1 MAPDPQFGG
10 NNNVSERQLSW
21 GLWLV
26 AHRAVL
32 KRIGYGALI
41 AVAAVSWVYTLWGV
55 VDHFF
60 VRGLDL
66 ERSIQRDLAV
76 RQNPRAAIIQRQRA
90 KPLEIVEVI
99 LLPTSASTF
108 DAAARVMN
116 PNPRWVATVA
126 YRLDVP
132 GAPSELMHT
141 VLLPGRER
149 WLVRL
154 NAESKVNPTT
164 ATLTFQSVDWQRLSH
179 LEALD
184 PMRFIDERLNI
195 EVKNPV
201 FVSPR
206 ELMLGGSAPLA
217 GGPAPTVNVSRA
229 TFTVVNRSAYGLRDL
244 ELDVLLRRGPALV
257 GVNRIA
263 LNDLRA
269 GEERAAA
276 ATWFQPLGLV
286 QAVEVIPYVNVF
298 DPKAFIEL

>member
-1 MAPDPQFGG
+1 MPPDPQFGG

-21 GLWLV
+21 GLWFV
-26 AHRAVL
+26 AHRGGL

-41 AVAAVSWVYTLWGV
+41 AVAVVSWAYTLWGV

-66 ERSIQRDLAV
+66 QRAIQRDLAV

-90 KPLEIVEVI
+90 KPLEIAEVS

-108 DAAARVMN
+108 DAAARVVN
-116 PNPRWVATVA
+116 PNPRWVATVE
-126 YRLDVP
+126 YQLDVP
-132 GAPSELMHT
+132 GAPSELMRT

-154 NAESKVNPTT
+154 NAESKTNPTAT
-164 ATLTFQSVDWQRLSH
+164 TLTFRSVDWQRLSH
-179 LEALD
+179 LEAAD
-184 PMRFIDERLNI
+184 PKRFIDERLSVD
-195 EVKNPV
+195 VKSPV

-206 ELMLGGSAPLA
+206 ELMFGGGTPLA
-217 GGPAPTVNVSRA
+217 GSPVPTVQVSRA
-229 TFTVVNRSAYGLRDL
+229 TFIVANRSAYGLRDL
-244 ELDVLLRRGPALV
+244 ELAVLLRRGPAIV
-257 GVNRIA
+257 GVNRIV

-286 QAVEVIPYVNVF
+286 QAVEVVPYVNVF
-298 DPKAFIEL
+298 DPRAFIEL